1 MFSKN
6 LMPYYPVQTDRCGKR
21 QNGDIR
27 RYDSVVV
34 RFWCILL
41 RDDSEGIEMRT
52 EWVDHPSF
60 VLDHAGE
67 NDMRPLAGWLVREQ
81 LGPICWSQHL
91 QVCDPWLG
99 SDQGFI

>member
-67 NDMRPLAGWLVREQ
+67 NDIRPLAGWLARQGTTGPYLLEPAFAGLRPVVRQ
-81 LGPICWSQHL
+81 
-91 QVCDPWLG
+91 
-99 SDQGFI
+99 